1 MANARAGKK
10 RRAGKFSM
18 KIQANNLVRRFKSYI
33 ALDDVSLS
41 VEEGELLALLGP
53 SGSGKTTLLRVIA
66 GLDYPDSGGILFDD
80 QDATRLPI
88 RKRRVGF
95 VFQHYALFR
104 HMNVFKNIAFGLEV
118 LPRRFRLKPAEVRA
132 RVSELLR
139 LVQLGGFENRLPSE
153 LSGGQRQR
161 VALARALAIEPRILL
176 PEPASIT
183 YSLKSKFSEICD
195 RCELESS

>member
-1 MANARAGKK
+1 M
-10 RRAGKFSM
+10 
-18 KIQANNLVRRFKSYI
+18 
-33 ALDDVSLS
+33 
-41 VEEGELLALLGP
+41 
-53 SGSGKTTLLRVIA
+53 
-66 GLDYPDSGGILFDD
+66 
-80 QDATRLPI
+80 
-88 RKRRVGF
+88 
-95 VFQHYALFR
+95 FQHYALFR